1 MKVRAYVPVREYT
14 RYLPE
19 YVQFYATQERALR
32 AGDILWRRGAR
43 YLVVIEAE
51 LDHPFNQ
58 RHFEKYGWEFLS
70 RDNLRVVR
78 VRAARP

>member
-19 YVQFYATQERALR
+19 RTMIYATPEAALR
-32 AGDILWRRGAR
+32 GGEILWRRGAR
-43 YLVVIEAE
+43 YLVVVEAD
-51 LDHPFNQ
+51 LDHPFSQ
-58 RHFEKYGWEFLS
+58 HFEKYGKEFCR
-70 RDNLRVVR
+70 RDALRVIK

>member
-32 AGDILWRRGAR
+32 AGEILWRRGAR
-43 YLVVIEAE
+43 YLVVVEADIP
-51 LDHPFNQ
+51 DHFGKC
-58 RHFEKYGWEFLS
+58 FAEYGHAPCRRES
-70 RDNLRVVR
+70 LRVIK